1 MPLRAH
7 IAALVLAAACGPALA
22 ADLFGY
28 GEAFDTLYRVDL
40 TTRSAQEIGRAT
52 PTGFPRLA
60 NIVGLTFSPDGQR
73 LFAVSDANSVKSLLQ
88 INPNTGLAT
97 IVGSLNLGTS
107 QQLDLG
113 LAFTCDGNLW
123 MSSGSG
129 RFWQVNPTDAT
140 VTEIGNLGVKVTGL
154 AAQGNV
160 LYGAGSQ
167 GNNNLYRID
176 QGNAQA
182 TLVGAYG
189 SGASYVST
197 ASPAFDGSGQLW
209 TILDYIPLPG
219 AQWSDL
225 AQVDSG
231 SGALTNLGS
240 ITAQG
245 SSVNDLEFIG
255 LRGLAI
261 TPSVCLASRP
271 GNDPAPALS
280 WFGMAAMIALLTLIA
295 GTRLGRRRPND

>member
-7 IAALVLAAACGPALA
+7 IAALVLAVGCGPALA
-22 ADLFGY
+22 ADLIGY
-28 GEAFDTLYRVDL
+28 AEAFDTLYRVDL
-40 TTRSAQEIGRAT
+40 TTRSALEIGHAT
-52 PTGFPRLA
+52 PLGFPRLA

-73 LFAVSDANSVKSLLQ
+73 LFAISDAGSVKSLLQ
-88 INPNTGLAT
+88 INQGTGLAT
-97 IVGSLNLGTS
+97 VVGSLNLGTS

-129 RFWQVNPTDAT
+129 RFWQVNPANAN
-140 VTEIGNLGVKVTGL
+140 VTEIGALGVKVTGL

-160 LYGAGSQ
+160 LYGMGSQ

-176 QGNAQA
+176 QSNAQA

-189 SGASYVST
+189 AGASYIST
-197 ASPAFDGSGQLW
+197 ASPAFDGNQLW
-209 TILDYIPLPG
+209 AVLDYIPLPG

-225 AQVDSG
+225 AQMDTG
-231 SGALTNLGS
+231 SGTLDNLGS

-245 SSVNDLEFIG
+245 SSVNDLAFIG
-255 LRGLAI
+255 LKGLAI
-261 TPSVCLASRP
+261 PPTTCLANRP
-271 GNDPAPALS
+271 GSDPAPALS
-280 WFGMAAMIALLTLIA
+280 WIGMAAMIALLTLVA

>member
-7 IAALVLAAACGPALA
+7 IAALVLAVACGPALA
-22 ADLFGY
+22 ADLIGY

-40 TTRSAQEIGRAT
+40 TTQSALEIGRAT
-52 PTGFPRLA
+52 PLGFPRLA

-88 INPNTGLAT
+88 INQNTGLAT

-123 MSSGSG
+123 MSAGSG
-129 RFWQVNPTDAT
+129 RFWQVNPGDAT

-160 LYGAGSQ
+160 LYGTGSQ

-176 QGNAQA
+176 QSNAQA

-189 SGASYVST
+189 SGASYIST
-197 ASPAFDGSGQLW
+197 ASPAFDNNGQLW
-209 TILDYIPLPG
+209 VVLDYIPLPG

-225 AQVDSG
+225 AQVNTG
-231 SGALTNLGS
+231 SGTLTNLGS

-245 SSVNDLEFIG
+245 SSLNDLAFIG

-261 TPSVCLASRP
+261 TPSACLASRP
-271 GNDPAPALS
+271 VSDPAPTLS
-280 WFGMAAMIALLTLIA
+280 WIGMTGMITLLTLIA
-295 GTRLGRRRPND
+295 GTRLGRRRPNV